1 MRERS
6 LRRSLRDQQ
15 ASQRNANSTTTSR
28 VAAAAAAAAAVRALL
43 LLPLLFSEVS
53 AATAVPRGGNSAAA
67 GVDPGTVDEA
77 VGGEGDGGAA
87 AVRGGSG
94 MMQLPRVPFCRAGAN
109 VANMW
114 MPVWNPDSQLVEAAK
129 RVVVFGGRGVDYY
142 DKRADDQLSYLSDM
156 WALHITNTGFRWN
169 KVVPIGQVHPS
180 ARWQT
185 GNSVAYGASLVV
197 YGGDDQTTNQMG
209 GLGDLWVFSP
219 GGTRSRLHAS
229 EKDYS
234 YDSSDRRSEWTE
246 YSRAGKLPGERRE
259 PSLTMVNSTLLLQG
273 GKVEDG
279 ESNERCDSHF
289 FLVDVGDPQG
299 EWREGSSFPGE
310 CGIGGTMN
318 TVNITSKHTA
328 DGENEV
334 RAVVF
339 GGCKIAPDGVFSC
352 SNDLYAYDLA
362 TNRWEEIV
370 PKSDADAFACEAD
383 DTGESPA
390 LRPAAATSS
399 SSSSPYAAG
408 NSTVGIS
415 SSSSSGGGGGDKKK
429 AVCPGVSTS
438 RPLGRHAHAS
448 AYIESKTDN
457 MNALFIFGGRENM
470 DDLIPLGDLW
480 MFDFTTMRWSE
491 MTPNSKKPAPCN
503 RFYHSL
509 TVWQGGVGDGVASL
523 VVFGGETITRTGQ
536 TVFMNDVWLYTP
548 QTGAWR
554 EVSQSDCKEGAS
566 GIARGGNW
574 TALIALASMLVFV
587 VVVQCFLH
595 RICPQYQPPKRR
607 RRRRSRRKTE
617 DGNASGG
624 ASAGDGGAEATR
636 SKSESSLQDT
646 HGLLASSSSNTE
658 KHSYQA
664 VAAQE

>member
-1 MRERS
+1 
-6 LRRSLRDQQ
+6 
-15 ASQRNANSTTTSR
+15 
-28 VAAAAAAAAAVRALL
+28 
-43 LLPLLFSEVS
+43 
-53 AATAVPRGGNSAAA
+53 
-67 GVDPGTVDEA
+67 
-77 VGGEGDGGAA
+77 
-87 AVRGGSG
+87 
-94 MMQLPRVPFCRAGAN
+94 MMQLPRVPFCRAGAD

-114 MPVWNPDSQLVEAAK
+114 MPVWNPDSQLVETAK

-169 KVVPIGQVHPS
+169 KVVPIGQVRPS

-185 GNSVAYGASLVV
+185 GDSVAYGASLVV
-197 YGGDDQTTNQMG
+197 YGGDDQTTNQVG

-219 GGTRSRLHAS
+219 RGSRSRLHAS

-234 YDSSDRRSEWTE
+234 YDASDRRSEWTE
-246 YSRAGKLPGERRE
+246 YRRTGKLPGERRE
-259 PSLTMVNSTLLLQG
+259 PSLAMVNSTLLLQG
-273 GKVEDG
+273 GKMEDG
-279 ESNERCDSHF
+279 ESNERCDSRF
-289 FLVDVGDPQG
+289 FLVDLGDPQG
-299 EWREGSSFPGE
+299 EWREGPSFPGE
-310 CGIGGTMN
+310 CGIGGTMD
-318 TVNITSKHTA
+318 TVNITRKHTA

-339 GGCKIAPDGVFSC
+339 GGCKLAPDGVFSC

-390 LRPAAATSS
+390 LRH
-399 SSSSPYAAG
+399 G
-408 NSTVGIS
+408 
-415 SSSSSGGGGGDKKK
+415 
-429 AVCPGVSTS
+429 
-438 RPLGRHAHAS
+438 HAS

-470 DDLIPLGDLW
+470 DDLTPLGDLW

-491 MTPNSKKPAPCN
+491 ITPDSKKPAPCN

-554 EVSQSDCKEGAS
+554 EV
-566 GIARGGNW
+566 
-574 TALIALASMLVFV
+574 
-587 VVVQCFLH
+587 
-595 RICPQYQPPKRR
+595 
-607 RRRRSRRKTE
+607 RSST
-617 DGNASGG
+617 
-624 ASAGDGGAEATR
+624 
-636 SKSESSLQDT
+636 
-646 HGLLASSSSNTE
+646 
-658 KHSYQA
+658 
-664 VAAQE
+664 

>member
-6 LRRSLRDQQ
+6 PRRSLRDQQ
-15 ASQRNANSTTTSR
+15 ASRRNANSTTSSL
-28 VAAAAAAAAAVRALL
+28 VAAAAAGALL
-43 LLPLLFSEVS
+43 LLPLLFSQVS
-53 AATAVPRGGNSAAA
+53 AATAVPPGGNSAAA

-77 VGGEGDGGAA
+77 MVGGGEGETT

-94 MMQLPRVPFCRAGAN
+94 MMQLPRVPFCRAGAD

-114 MPVWNPDSQLVEAAK
+114 MPVWNPDSQLVETAK

-169 KVVPIGQVHPS
+169 KVVPIGQVRPS

-185 GNSVAYGASLVV
+185 GDSVAYGASLVV
-197 YGGDDQTTNQMG
+197 YGGDDQTTNQVG

-219 GGTRSRLHAS
+219 RGSRSRLHAS

-234 YDSSDRRSEWTE
+234 YDASDRRSEWTE
-246 YSRAGKLPGERRE
+246 YRRTGKLPGERRE
-259 PSLTMVNSTLLLQG
+259 PSLAMVNSTLLLQG
-273 GKVEDG
+273 GKMEDG
-279 ESNERCDSHF
+279 ESNERCDSRF
-289 FLVDVGDPQG
+289 FLVDLGDPQG
-299 EWREGSSFPGE
+299 EWREGPSFPGE
-310 CGIGGTMN
+310 CGIGGTMD
-318 TVNITSKHTA
+318 TVNITRKHTA

-339 GGCKIAPDGVFSC
+339 GGCKLAPDGVFSC

-390 LRPAAATSS
+390 LRPEAATSS
-399 SSSSPYAAG
+399 SYSSSPYAAG
-408 NSTVGIS
+408 NSTVGIIS
-415 SSSSSGGGGGDKKK
+415 GGSSSSGDGGGGDKKE

-438 RPLGRHAHAS
+438 RPLGRHGHAS

-470 DDLIPLGDLW
+470 DDLTPLGDLW

-491 MTPNSKKPAPCN
+491 ITPDSKKPAPSN

-509 TVWQGGVGDGVASL
+509 TVS
-523 VVFGGETITRTGQ
+523 VVP
-536 TVFMNDVWLYTP
+536 VF
-548 QTGAWR
+548 
-554 EVSQSDCKEGAS
+554 
-566 GIARGGNW
+566 RG
-574 TALIALASMLVFV
+574 
-587 VVVQCFLH
+587 C
-595 RICPQYQPPKRR
+595 C
-607 RRRRSRRKTE
+607 RRRSFF
-617 DGNASGG
+617 SFFF
-624 ASAGDGGAEATR
+624 
-636 SKSESSLQDT
+636 Q
-646 HGLLASSSSNTE
+646 
-658 KHSYQA
+658 
-664 VAAQE
+664 V